1 MKFDN
6 LPNDIPFKGNVE
18 MIVDGIRYAKKPTST
33 FFPKNW
39 DIIRVKEE
47 IALAYDKMKASG
59 ITYNPRSTNRKYD
72 TINSEGTFEI
82 RIEFDELGNLT
93 NAYPLINFKK

>member
-1 MKFDN
+1 
-6 LPNDIPFKGNVE
+6 
-18 MIVDGIRYAKKPTST
+18 
-33 FFPKNW
+33 
-39 DIIRVKEE
+39 
-47 IALAYDKMKASG
+47 MKASG

-93 NAYPLINFKK
+93 NAYPLIN